1 MKKVIF
7 KYLVFLVIFIIVK
20 TLVDVGINYFYN
32 EGKNSVKQEIKTDS
46 QEKVLDGMNYNNGKG
61 WHKNCKVKVIYCDS
75 FKSGLENRINEF
87 INGKDIVDIKAFR
100 DGFLI
105 VYIEP
110 LLSKDIIIEE
120 K

>member
-7 KYLVFLVIFIIVK
+7 KCLAFLVIFIIVK
-20 TLVDVGINYFYN
+20 TFVDVGINYFYN
-32 EGKNSVKQEIKTDS
+32 EGKDLVKQEIKTDS

-61 WHKNCKVKVIYCDS
+61 WHKNCKVKVIYYDN
-75 FKSGLENRINEF
+75 FRNGWENYINKF
-87 INGKDIVDIKAFR
+87 TNGKDVVDIKVCKDR
-100 DGFLI
+100 ILI

-110 LLSKDIIIEE
+110 LLSEDIIIED